1 MIKAIGMAALLGLS
15 ISLPLAA
22 HPSHHK
28 TSQGQAKPRE
38 VLVVLAHPDD
48 ELFFAP
54 AIAAEARQGSRVN
67 LLFVTSGDAGPGV
80 SDFEPG
86 EELASARRKEAECS
100 ARALGAVGWA
110 FLSGIGDGTLAKNAR
125 TTEEPTETILTL
137 IAAEI
142 GFDKP
147 DFVVTWGP
155 DGGYGHGDHRMV
167 SAFVTQIVQAMPPE
181 TRPKLLF
188 PALVHAPLPELL
200 RSQGWVTTSP
210 DLAAKRVAY
219 TDADLAAA
227 SAAAQCHKTQF
238 DEATRAAL
246 VPGFHAAVWK
256 GEIAFRN
263 AF

>member
-1 MIKAIGMAALLGLS
+1 MNRAIGAAAVLAALA
-15 ISLPLAA
+15 SLPLAA
-22 HPSHHK
+22 YAADDGP
-28 TSQGQAKPRE
+28 KPRE

-54 AIAAEARQGSRVN
+54 ALAAEARQGSRVT

-86 EELASARRKEAECS
+86 EELAAARRREAECS
-100 ARALGAVGWA
+100 AKALGAAGWG
-110 FLSGIGDGTLAKNAR
+110 FLSGIGDGTLADNAR
-125 TTEEPTETILTL
+125 TIEEPTETILTL
-137 IAAEI
+137 VGAQIRL
-142 GFDKP
+142 DKP
-147 DFVVTWGP
+147 DVVVTWGP

-167 SAFVTQIVQAMPPE
+167 SALVTQIVQTMPASERPELLYPAM
-181 TRPKLLF
+181 
-188 PALVHAPLPELL
+188 VHAPLPEILQ
-200 RSQGWVTTSP
+200 SQGWTTTTP
-210 DLAAKRVAY
+210 DLASVRYTY

-227 SAAAQCHKTQF
+227 NAATQCHETQF

-256 GEIAFRN
+256 GDVAFRK